1 MSERQVTTNGL
12 LWKRMEIMKSA
23 DRDCIATNIQKK
35 HWRVIFNQENCTICE
50 LYLLETGFV
59 LFCFCSISSNILTFL
74 FSGLL
79 AASEALG
86 YRM

>member
-23 DRDCIATNIQKK
+23 DRDYIATNIQKK
-35 HWRVIFNQENCTICE
+35 HRHVIFNQENCTVRE

-59 LFCFCSISSNILTFL
+59 LFCFVFVVSLPIS
-74 FSGLL
+74 
-79 AASEALG
+79 
-86 YRM
+86 